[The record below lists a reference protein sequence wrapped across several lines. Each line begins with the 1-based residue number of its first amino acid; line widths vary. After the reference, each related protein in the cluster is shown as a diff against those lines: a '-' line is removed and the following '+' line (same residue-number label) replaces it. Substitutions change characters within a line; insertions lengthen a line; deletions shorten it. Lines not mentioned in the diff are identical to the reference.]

1 MSGRPNER
9 AGRGSSSAAGDRG
22 TGGKD
27 TGTARPGWRR
37 DAFLQA
43 GFLVGAAVGAAATV
57 FGRRL
62 ERSARQGLIDWR
74 TVERLAVD
82 RARNSP
88 GSLTPDELRR
98 VKPVYASA
106 MREIV
111 PALEAELG
119 SELPGVVERASVV
132 SRETWVR
139 TNVSAFRALM
149 SHVEGE
155 LLDELVPEGS
165 GIVKA
170 SIAIANRAVANRQLG
185 YLLGFVGRRVLGQYD
200 LAILSAESNPGA
212 LLFLEENIRL
222 AAGNL
227 GLPLNPFRTWIAL
240 HETTHA
246 FEFEAHP
253 WLRPYLAQRMERQ
266 LVALSRGT
274 TANRDLG
281 SMIGR
286 AIRASGDEPWMLGLM
301 SEEQRREFMEMQ
313 AVMSLLEGF
322 GDYVMDQVGRDLVFD
337 VETISKRFHARREQ
351 RTGMERAIMRAAG
364 LDMKMEQYKQGEAFV
379 AEIAK
384 ARGKEALREVW
395 RGPETLPRPEEIER
409 PSLWLSRV
417 FSDDVSP
424 GSGAAEG
431 QSDPSKPATRQPD

>member
-1 MSGRPNER
+1 MSGRPDER
-9 AGRGSSSAAGDRG
+9 AGR
-22 TGGKD
+22 TG
-27 TGTARPGWRR
+27 PGWRR

-62 ERSARQGLIDWR
+62 ERSARSGLIDWR

-88 GSLTPDELRR
+88 GTLDRDELRR
-98 VKPVYASA
+98 VEPVYASA
-106 MREIV
+106 MHEIV

-119 SELPGVVERASVV
+119 THLPGVVERASVV

-149 SHVEGE
+149 SRVEGE
-155 LLDELVPEGS
+155 LMEELIPEGA
-165 GIVKA
+165 GIFKA
-170 SIAIANRAVANRQLG
+170 SIALANRAVANRQLG
-185 YLLGFVGRRVLGQYD
+185 YLLGFIGRRVLGQYD
-200 LAILSAESNPGA
+200 LAILSAESNPGS
-212 LLFLEENIRL
+212 LLFLEENIRW

-246 FEFEAHP
+246 YEFEAHP
-253 WLRPYLAQRMERQ
+253 WLRPYLAGRMERQ
-266 LVALSRGT
+266 LVALSRST
-274 TANRDLG
+274 TANRDLA
-281 SMIGR
+281 SMVGR
-286 AIRASGDEPWMLGLM
+286 AIRNGADQPWMLSLM
-301 SEEQRREFMEMQ
+301 SDEQRREFLEMQ

-351 RTGMERAIMRAAG
+351 RGGMERAIMRAAG

-379 AEIAK
+379 AAIAK

-395 RGPETLPRPEEIER
+395 RGPETLPRPEEIDR

-417 FSDDVSP
+417 FP
-424 GSGAAEG
+424 GGAAPGRNAAE
-431 QSDPSKPATRQPD
+431 QSSDASE